1 MRRQACYL
9 LYISLPFKEKRSFPW
24 RINSM
29 QIGPSSECWTIRHL
43 MIRMHHEYELRIRL
57 FTAVLASSRPCI
69 SLSLSETDYARSRQ
83 IKQATDGRAGLH
95 FLFVQQVG
103 RSRRH
108 ALYCIHVAMC
118 VWISRDGPRGK
129 WISFLLRAKAGMVI
143 LICENVACR
152 LLVARYMHSDVPTK
166 AASERHVFHIFLEQ
180 SICFPCCCG
189 RVS

>member
-1 MRRQACYL
+1 
-9 LYISLPFKEKRSFPW
+9 
-24 RINSM
+24 M

-95 FLFVQQVG
+95 FLFVQSGPFSPACSLLYLRGNVCVNIG
-103 RSRRH
+103 RWTSWEMDF
-108 ALYCIHVAMC
+108 I
-118 VWISRDGPRGK
+118 
-129 WISFLLRAKAGMVI
+129 LLRAKAGMVI

-189 RVS
+189 RFS